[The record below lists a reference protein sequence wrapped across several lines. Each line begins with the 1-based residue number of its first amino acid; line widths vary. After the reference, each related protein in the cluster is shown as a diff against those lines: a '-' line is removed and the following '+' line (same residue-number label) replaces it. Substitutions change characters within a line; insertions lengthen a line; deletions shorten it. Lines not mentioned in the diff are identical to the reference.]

1 MPKVKSESNAK
12 GNALCCVNI
21 RKIRLYLSDPFRDTT
36 RRPPPPPQTLRGW
49 GGGGDAPH
57 RVFECLPC
65 PSSPQSELRS
75 GAPGCYVPRMCP
87 DPRASTCPPAVIP
100 ASASEW

>member
-36 RRPPPPPQTLRGW
+36 RRPPPPPPPR
-49 GGGGDAPH
+49 GGGGGGGG
-57 RVFECLPC
+57 
-65 PSSPQSELRS
+65 
-75 GAPGCYVPRMCP
+75 GAP
-87 DPRASTCPPAVIP
+87 PPP
-100 ASASEW
+100 PPPGGGGPPPQKHRLR

>member
-36 RRPPPPPQTLRGW
+36 RRPPPPPPPPPPP
-49 GGGGDAPH
+49 GGGGGGGGGGGPPATPSL
-57 RVFECLPC
+57 RVFALP
-65 PSSPQSELRS
+65 LF
-75 GAPGCYVPRMCP
+75 
-87 DPRASTCPPAVIP
+87 STI
-100 ASASEW
+100 